1 VQECRKRSFLVRVRL
16 AVVQRLAKIVSVP
29 MTCPKNYCSKSQKA
43 IEKKLETASPAVQHF
58 VRLHH
63 LILTDFQH
71 LPLQCIQELM
81 HFYRQME
88 DLLPL
93 VLQWLVVG
101 IEIVHGDQMVVKSAA
116 SVITAV

>member
-1 VQECRKRSFLVRVRL
+1 
-16 AVVQRLAKIVSVP
+16 
-29 MTCPKNYCSKSQKA
+29 
-43 IEKKLETASPAVQHF
+43 
-58 VRLHH
+58 
-63 LILTDFQH
+63 
-71 LPLQCIQELM
+71 M

-116 SVITAV
+116 SVITAVSVSVVEYNNKLESNSGVVFVGYVRLCNTFLHFNLLTQFLPCFR